1 MTIQEAHR
9 QFNLFLDKVSSES
22 TPEFTHKQIDVF
34 IHEAEVRIVKQAY
47 GRNNIYK
54 KGYQEV
60 QKRTDDLNTLV
71 KSGYISQQ
79 VDKADN
85 GILFFPL
92 DTIYKDKNHLTVGEP
107 YMFFLRAQVEV
118 TNFDTITGA
127 WTDVTLIPHDK
138 YTQVIK
144 DPFNKS
150 RISSPIIF
158 FEDGA
163 IKVDTNSGA
172 SSNAFDV
179 TQLKLSYICYPRRV
193 SWQPIDGALE
203 LPVDSMLP
211 EEKQREA
218 IQLAVLLAI
227 EGVESQRLQGN
238 TGLLNTQE

>member
-9 QFNLFLDKVSSES
+9 QFNLFLDKVSSEA

-54 KGYQEV
+54 KGYQEN

-71 KSGYISQQ
+71 KTGYIAQ
-79 VDKADN
+79 DTTKADN
-85 GILFFPL
+85 GILYFSL
-92 DTIYKDKNHLTVGEP
+92 SDIYSDINHIIPAEP
-107 YMFFLRAQVEV
+107 YMFFLRASVQV
-118 TNFDTITGA
+118 TNWDTINGA
-127 WTDVTLIPHDK
+127 WTGVTLIPHDK
-138 YTQVIK
+138 YTEVIR

-158 FEDGA
+158 FEDGG

-172 SSNAFDV
+172 SSNNFDV
-179 TQLKLSYICYPRRV
+179 TNLKITYICYPKPV
-193 SWQPIDGALE
+193 SWQIEGGTGLT
-203 LPVDSMLP
+203 VHSMLP

-218 IQLAVLLAI
+218 IQLAVAI
-227 EGVESQRLQGN
+227 ALESVESQRNQ
-238 TGLLNTQE
+238 TQAQMLGTIE